1 MYNHWTDVKLIWI
14 LELPSRTEEARTSA
28 HLCASG
34 SAYLKT
40 LRAEVRGAGEG
51 TFETHDRTSG
61 WNTTARLSR
70 ILALHMLQAAAG
82 VPVLCRASLVPIRSS
97 NSVFEETV
105 VH

>member
-1 MYNHWTDVKLIWI
+1 MYNHWTDVKLICI

-40 LRAEVRGAGEG
+40 LRAEVREEG

-61 WNTTARLSR
+61 WNITARLSR

-82 VPVLCRASLVPIRSS
+82 VPVLCCASLVPIRSS
-97 NSVFEETV
+97 NSAFEETV